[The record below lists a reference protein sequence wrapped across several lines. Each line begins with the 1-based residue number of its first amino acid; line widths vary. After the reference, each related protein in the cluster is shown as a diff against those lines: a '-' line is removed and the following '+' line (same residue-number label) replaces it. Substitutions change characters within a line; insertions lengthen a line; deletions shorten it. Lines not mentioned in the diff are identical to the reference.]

1 MISKKFDKDDIFKYG
16 SFSDLSRTLA
26 DTTLG
31 FSKLSD
37 YNDPFESEFSTFLHI
52 VDTEKRSS
60 FMASDVMQNNEP
72 DVWES
77 YERIIGWIKNYFSSQ
92 RVTCFSRSP
101 VEPLMWAHYAKK
113 HKGVCYWFDKTVFD
127 EQYASGE
134 VVYSSS
140 LPKLHLEFGVTKNNE
155 VERHL
160 ENIILTK
167 SQAWA
172 YEKEFRFYIPSK
184 ESVHKFNPAAL
195 KFVILGMRSSGKIS
209 EAHAIV
215 HRFNQ
220 QNSANVRVL
229 HANMSSDRFEMEIN
243 SMVTSDS
250 FAIHCPEPKKVDDF
264 DFWSTGI

>member
-1 MISKKFDKDDIFKYG
+1 MVPKKFDKDDIFKYG
-16 SFSDLSRTLA
+16 SLSDLSRTLA

-52 VDTEKRSS
+52 TNTEKRLS
-60 FMASDVMQNNEP
+60 FMASDVMNKNEP
-72 DVWES
+72 DIWNS
-77 YERIIGWIKNYFSSQ
+77 YERIVDWIKSYFSSQ

-101 VEPLMWAHYAKK
+101 VEPLMWAHYADK

-127 EQYASGE
+127 EKYTSGE

-155 VERHL
+155 VERCL

-172 YEKEFRFYIPSK
+172 YEKEFRFYIPSN
-184 ESVHKFNPAAL
+184 ESIHKFNPSAL
-195 KFVILGMRSSGKIS
+195 KFVILGMRSSEEVSG
-209 EAHAIV
+209 AHEMV
-215 HRFNQ
+215 HKFNQ
-220 QNSANVRVL
+220 QNNTSVRVL

-243 SMVTSDS
+243 SGITSDS
-250 FAIHCPEPKKVDDF
+250 FAIHCPKAKKVDDF
-264 DFWSTGI
+264 DFWSRGI